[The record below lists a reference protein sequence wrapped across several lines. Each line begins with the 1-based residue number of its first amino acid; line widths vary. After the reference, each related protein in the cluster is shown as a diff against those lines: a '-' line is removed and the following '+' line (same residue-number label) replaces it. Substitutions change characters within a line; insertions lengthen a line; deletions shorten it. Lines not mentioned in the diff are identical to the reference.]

1 MAHEH
6 MADLLDLDAEV
17 LSDYHREVAEW
28 VSANLTERAR
38 VIDVG
43 AGTGTG
49 SLALARQLPDGEV
62 IALDVDEEMLK
73 HIQDKARA
81 AGLADRMRP
90 GRAAPDP
97 AWPDGLE
104 PAV

>member
-6 MADLLDLDAEV
+6 LADLLELDAEV
-17 LSDYHREVAEW
+17 LSEYHREVVEW

-49 SLALARQLPDGEV
+49 TLALARQLPDAGG
-62 IALDVDEEMLK
+62 IALERDENMLK
-73 HIQDKARA
+73 RIQDKARVS
-81 AGLADRMRP
+81 GLADRIRP
-90 GRAAPDP
+90 VQAALDR
-97 AWPDGLE
+97 AWPEGLK
-104 PAV
+104 